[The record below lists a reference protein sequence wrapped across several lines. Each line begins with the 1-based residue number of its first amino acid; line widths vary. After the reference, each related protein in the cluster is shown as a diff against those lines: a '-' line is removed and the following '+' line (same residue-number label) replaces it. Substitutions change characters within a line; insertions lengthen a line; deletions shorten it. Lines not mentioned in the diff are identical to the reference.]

1 VRPNVIQVVR
11 MGDKR
16 VADSLL
22 LEVSAFICLYAA
34 SVGVFTGLLSW
45 MEGIELGKSFGATLT
60 SISNMGPAPFHGGN
74 DNFVAYSDPA
84 KLMFCFEMVLGRL
97 EFMTL
102 LALVMPEVWE
112 D

>member
-1 VRPNVIQVVR
+1 
-11 MGDKR
+11 M
-16 VADSLL
+16 
-22 LEVSAFICLYAA
+22 
-34 SVGVFTGLLSW
+34 FTGLLSW
-45 MEGIELGKSFGATLT
+45 MEGIELGRSFGATLT
-60 SISNMGPAPFHGGN
+60 SISNMGPAPFHGGT

-84 KLMFCFEMVLGRL
+84 KLMFTFEMVLGRL